1 MSSAPGP
8 GVNAM
13 PRSSTGWR
21 ARLRDSRSSAPV
33 GPRTLETKAP
43 AALTAIPDR
52 RRRLSDGVLVDAS
65 IQARLLG
72 LRLLTVDASI
82 VLVPADVT
90 GTSPAAPPPA
100 PRSSAPVPRRTVAA
114 GPRLAQAV
122 RSLNEAAEV
131 LAETRRDG
139 A

>member
-1 MSSAPGP
+1 M
-8 GVNAM
+8 
-13 PRSSTGWR
+13 
-21 ARLRDSRSSAPV
+21 PV

-65 IQARLLG
+65 IHARLLG

-90 GTSPAAPPPA
+90 GTSPAAHPPA
-100 PRSSAPVPRRTVAA
+100 QRPPRSSALVPRRTVAA

-122 RSLNEAAEV
+122 RSINEAAEV

>member
-1 MSSAPGP
+1 VPVVLRTHQTSAP
-8 GVNAM
+8 
-13 PRSSTGWR
+13 
-21 ARLRDSRSSAPV
+21 L
-33 GPRTLETKAP
+33 
-43 AALTAIPDR
+43 ALTATPDR

-65 IQARLLG
+65 IHARLLG

-82 VLVPADVT
+82 VLVPAEVSA
-90 GTSPAAPPPA
+90 SPAAHPPA
-100 PRSSAPVPRRTVAA
+100 TRPAPQSSVPAPRRTVAA

>member
-1 MSSAPGP
+1 
-8 GVNAM
+8 V
-13 PRSSTGWR
+13 
-21 ARLRDSRSSAPV
+21 
-33 GPRTLETKAP
+33 
-43 AALTAIPDR
+43 ALTATPDR

-65 IQARLLG
+65 IHARLLG

-82 VLVPADVT
+82 VLVPAEVSAT
-90 GTSPAAPPPA
+90 PRAAPRPAERPA
-100 PRSSAPVPRRTVAA
+100 PRSSAPAPKRSLAA

-139 A
+139 G

>member
-1 MSSAPGP
+1 VP
-8 GVNAM
+8 VT
-13 PRSSTGWR
+13 PRMLETT
-21 ARLRDSRSSAPV
+21 APV
-33 GPRTLETKAP
+33 TLR
-43 AALTAIPDR
+43 AIPDR

-65 IQARLLG
+65 IQARVLG

-82 VLVPADVT
+82 VLAPADVRPA
-90 GTSPAAPPPA
+90 SPAALPPA
-100 PRSSAPVPRRTVAA
+100 EHPGRRSSAPSPRRSVAA

-122 RSLNEAAEV
+122 RSINEAAEV

>member
-1 MSSAPGP
+1 
-8 GVNAM
+8 V
-13 PRSSTGWR
+13 
-21 ARLRDSRSSAPV
+21 PV
-33 GPRTLETKAP
+33 APRTHETTMP
-43 AALTAIPDR
+43 VALTARPDR

-65 IQARLLG
+65 IHARLLG

-82 VLVPADVT
+82 VLVPAELSA
-90 GTSPAAPPPA
+90 TSRGAPAPGPRRAPRSPTPA
-100 PRSSAPVPRRTVAA
+100 PRRSVAA

-122 RSLNEAAEV
+122 RSINEAAEV

>member
-1 MSSAPGP
+1 VPVAP
-8 GVNAM
+8 
-13 PRSSTGWR
+13 RTHKTT
-21 ARLRDSRSSAPV
+21 APV
-33 GPRTLETKAP
+33 
-43 AALTAIPDR
+43 ALTAIPDR

-65 IQARLLG
+65 IHARLLG

-82 VLVPADVT
+82 VLVPAEL
-90 GTSPAAPPPA
+90 SASSRAARPSAQRRA
-100 PRSSAPVPRRTVAA
+100 PRSSAPAPTRSVAA

>member
-1 MSSAPGP
+1 
-8 GVNAM
+8 M
-13 PRSSTGWR
+13 PV
-21 ARLRDSRSSAPV
+21 A
-33 GPRTLETKAP
+33 PRTLATTGP
-43 AALTAIPDR
+43 VALTAIPDR

-82 VLVPADVT
+82 ALVPADVRPA
-90 GTSPAAPPPA
+90 SPAAFPPAEHPGPRSPAPA
-100 PRSSAPVPRRTVAA
+100 PRRSVAA

-122 RSLNEAAEV
+122 RSINEAAEV

>member
-1 MSSAPGP
+1 
-8 GVNAM
+8 V
-13 PRSSTGWR
+13 
-21 ARLRDSRSSAPV
+21 PV
-33 GPRTLETKAP
+33 GPRTLETRAP

-82 VLVPADVT
+82 VLVPAEVSA
-90 GTSPAAPPPA
+90 SPAAHPAATRPPPRSSVPA
-100 PRSSAPVPRRTVAA
+100 PRRTIVA

-122 RSLNEAAEV
+122 RSINEAAEV

>member
-1 MSSAPGP
+1 
-8 GVNAM
+8 
-13 PRSSTGWR
+13 
-21 ARLRDSRSSAPV
+21 
-33 GPRTLETKAP
+33 
-43 AALTAIPDR
+43 LTATPDR

-65 IQARLLG
+65 VHARLLG

-90 GTSPAAPPPA
+90 GTSPAAHPPAQRPA
-100 PRSSAPVPRRTVAA
+100 PRSSVPAPKRTIAA

-122 RSLNEAAEV
+122 RSINEAAEV

>member
-1 MSSAPGP
+1 
-8 GVNAM
+8 V
-13 PRSSTGWR
+13 
-21 ARLRDSRSSAPV
+21 PV

-43 AALTAIPDR
+43 AALTAVPDR

-90 GTSPAAPPPA
+90 GTSPAAHPPAQRPA

-122 RSLNEAAEV
+122 RSINEAAEV